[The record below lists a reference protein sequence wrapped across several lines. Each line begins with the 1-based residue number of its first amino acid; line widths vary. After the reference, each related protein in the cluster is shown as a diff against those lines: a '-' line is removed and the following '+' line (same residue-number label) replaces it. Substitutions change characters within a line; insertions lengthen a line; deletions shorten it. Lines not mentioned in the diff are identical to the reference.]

1 MIAAHE
7 AKLKELSLAEYVVV
21 INENGNAFKGRNTIL
36 LLRFRA
42 ITALKVLKALSAY
55 AAQQFVRFYLF
66 ETDRL

>member
-42 ITALKVLKALSAY
+42 ITALKVLSAY